1 MTLTNQFRADY
12 LEKQIKRYGATKLSD
27 RELFGLL
34 LSQFC
39 APRKVPQLTNQFFTE
54 NFDLTHISYLTA
66 TDWERYFN
74 NQTKAIR
81 MQVVCEFVKR
91 CRQRP
96 PLVLGQVGSS
106 QMIGNHLIE
115 KLKFNRQ
122 EVLYGVLLDTKNQII
137 HEKKIFKGT
146 LDSATVH
153 PREIFQLAIQFTAA
167 RIIIAHNHPSGKPEP
182 SKNDQLLTDRLVKC
196 GELLGIEL
204 LDHIIIGKNN
214 YFSFREAQ
222 LI

>member
-39 APRKVPQLTNQFFTE
+39 ASRKVSQLTDQFFTE

-137 HEKKIFKGT
+137 H
-146 LDSATVH
+146 

>member
-12 LEKQIKRYGATKLSD
+12 LEKQVKRYGATKLSD

-96 PLVLGQVGSS
+96 PLVRTSRFQS
-106 QMIGNHLIE
+106 NDWE
-115 KLKFNRQ
+115 PFN
-122 EVLYGVLLDTKNQII
+122 
-137 HEKKIFKGT
+137 
-146 LDSATVH
+146 
-153 PREIFQLAIQFTAA
+153 
-167 RIIIAHNHPSGKPEP
+167 
-182 SKNDQLLTDRLVKC
+182 
-196 GELLGIEL
+196 
-204 LDHIIIGKNN
+204 
-214 YFSFREAQ
+214 
-222 LI
+222 

>member
-1 MTLTNQFRADY
+1 MTLTNQFQVNY
-12 LEKQIKRYGATKLSD
+12 LEKQVKHYGAAQLSD

-39 APRKVPQLTNQFFTE
+39 SPRTIPQLMDQFFTE
-54 NFDLTHISYLTA
+54 NFDLTHISYLTVA
-66 TDWERYFN
+66 DWKRYFN
-74 NQTKAIR
+74 NQAKAVK
-81 MQVVCEFVKR
+81 MQVICEFVKR

-96 PLVLGQVGSS
+96 PLILGQVGSS

-115 KLKFNRQ
+115 KLKFNQQ

-137 HEKKIFKGT
+137 HEKEIFKGT

-167 RIIIAHNHPSGKPEP
+167 RVIIAHNHPSGKTEP

>member
-1 MTLTNQFRADY
+1 MGQ
-12 LEKQIKRYGATKLSD
+12 TKLSD

-137 HEKKIFKGT
+137 HEKEI
-146 LDSATVH
+146 L
-153 PREIFQLAIQFTAA
+153 RE
-167 RIIIAHNHPSGKPEP
+167 
-182 SKNDQLLTDRLVKC
+182 RLIVRRFIPAKF
-196 GELLGIEL
+196 
-204 LDHIIIGKNN
+204 
-214 YFSFREAQ
+214 FS
-222 LI
+222 

>member
-12 LEKQIKRYGATKLSD
+12 LEKQVKRYGATKLSD

-137 HEKKIFKGT
+137 HEKEIFKGT

-182 SKNDQLLTDRLVKC
+182 SKEVVT
-196 GELLGIEL
+196 
-204 LDHIIIGKNN
+204 
-214 YFSFREAQ
+214 
-222 LI
+222 

>member
-1 MTLTNQFRADY
+1 MTLTNQFQVND
-12 LEKQIKRYGATKLSD
+12 LEKRVKCYGADQLSD
-27 RELFGLL
+27 RELFSLL

-39 APRKVPQLTNQFFTE
+39 SVKTVQQLTHQFFAD
-54 NFDLTHISYLTA
+54 NFDLTHISYLTT
-66 TDWERYFN
+66 TDWKRYFN
-74 NQTKAIR
+74 NQAKVVK
-81 MQVVCEFVKR
+81 MQVICEFMKR
-91 CRQRP
+91 CRQKP

-106 QMIGNHLIE
+106 KMIGNHLIE

-137 HEKKIFKGT
+137 HEKEIFKGT

-153 PREIFQLAIQFTAA
+153 PREIFKLAIQFTAA
-167 RIIIAHNHPSGKPEP
+167 RIIIAHNHPSGKTEP
-182 SKNDQLLTDRLVKC
+182 SKNDQLLTDRLVQC
-196 GELLGIEL
+196 GKLLGIEL

-214 YFSFREAQ
+214 YFSFQEAQ